1 MILPPL
7 VLPGY
12 SRKMFLQRRSRFDRD
27 RFRIVLRPE
36 PRQERP
42 RVRLHG
48 ANVLKLFTAV
58 SYEFV

>member
-1 MILPPL
+1 MILSPL
-7 VLPGY
+7 VFPGY

-48 ANVLKLFTAV
+48 DNVLKLFTAV
-58 SYEFV
+58 FTDFL